1 MPKLGLSALVVDEN
15 STMKIRHLFSNE
27 LRDFA
32 IGQGAGITHA
42 EKMRSWR
49 KAVLMALGLSGL
61 LVAFINLPGFV
72 STSGHP
78 AFKRTSSPTKS
89 AEVVPLP
96 VCEPMDVS
104 TDPST
109 IQVENWLVPAGVRTG
124 RVTQDCFGRRSTWQI
139 TETLEKGKWVM
150 QRVARIP

>member
-1 MPKLGLSALVVDEN
+1 MPNLCLSALVVGEN

-32 IGQGAGITHA
+32 IGQGAVVTHA
-42 EKMRSWR
+42 EKRPVWR
-49 KAVLMALGLSGL
+49 KAIFMSLGLSGV
-61 LVAFINLPGFV
+61 LVAFVSLPDFS
-72 STSGHP
+72 STSGYS
-78 AFKRTSSPTKS
+78 AFERTSSPTKS

-96 VCEPMDVS
+96 VCDPIDVS

-109 IQVENWLVPAGVRTG
+109 ILAENWLVLGGVRTG

-139 TETLEKGKWVM
+139 TETLQKGKWVM